1 MSALNV
7 LGTDLKTCG
16 TRPMTGFFRDGCC
29 KTGPQDVG
37 SHVVCAAVTDAF
49 LAYSKSLGN
58 DLITARPE
66 WGFPGLKQGD
76 RWCLCASR
84 WAQALDAGT
93 APPVILEATHEK
105 ALSAVSLEDLKAHAH
120 HD

>member
-7 LGTDLKTCG
+7 LGTDLQTCG

-37 SHVVCAAVTDAF
+37 SHVVCAVITDAF

-66 WGFPGLKQGD
+66 WGFPGLKEGD
-76 RWCLCASR
+76 RWCLCVSR

-105 ALSAVSLEDLKAHAH
+105 ALSSVSLEDLKAHAH